1 MVSQACDKGMADH
14 TASTCS
20 TIRYG
25 VSTPGDM
32 HGRYQINIG
41 GLAGL
46 CVESRSLRTMI
57 KVTISTS
64 HNSLSSAHVALWLLS
79 SGSSLKMLA
88 ICRALVIYL

>member
-1 MVSQACDKGMADH
+1 M
-14 TASTCS
+14 
-20 TIRYG
+20 
-25 VSTPGDM
+25 
-32 HGRYQINIG
+32 NIG

-79 SGSSLKMLA
+79 SPG
-88 ICRALVIYL
+88 VILEDVGDLSRLSDIFMILLWEMTVFA